1 MKKWNIKGEIV
12 SRRWYETKIKR
23 AIQNLYDDLNLEI
36 IFLLSTFKVTST
48 SL

>member
-12 SRRWYETKIKR
+12 SRRWYETKR
-23 AIQNLYDDLNLEI
+23 AMQNLCDDLNLEI